1 MNLVMA
7 TVVLAVCP
15 KIRTNVKDFL
25 TMLLEI
31 DIQPKMS
38 NEQSFYLILL

>member
-1 MNLVMA
+1 MA
-7 TVVLAVCP
+7 IVVLAVWP
-15 KIRTNVKDFL
+15 KIRTNAKDFL

-31 DIQPKMS
+31 DILPKRS